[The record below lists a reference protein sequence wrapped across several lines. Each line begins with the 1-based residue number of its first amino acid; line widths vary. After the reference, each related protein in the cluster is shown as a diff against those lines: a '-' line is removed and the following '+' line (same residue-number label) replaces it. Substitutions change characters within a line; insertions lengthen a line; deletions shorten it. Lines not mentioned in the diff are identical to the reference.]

1 MLVVYR
7 FAVTEDETETFA
19 RDAEAALA
27 ALASCQGYLRGGLG
41 RALDSFS
48 DGEDATWMLWTEWSD
63 VGSYRRSLSNFQVKM
78 STPLLS
84 RALPEAS
91 GFEVLA
97 ECEPG
102 GEPRR
107 TDSDRT
113 ADPSGAVEDRAR
125 REAAR

>member
-7 FAVTEDETETFA
+7 FAVTEGETDAFA
-19 RDAEAALA
+19 RDAEDALA
-27 ALASCQGYLRGGLG
+27 ALASCAGYERGGLA
-41 RALDSFS
+41 RALDSFT
-48 DGEDATWMLWTEWSD
+48 DGEDATWMLWTEWND
-63 VGSYRRSLSNFQVKM
+63 VGSYRRALSNFQVKM

-97 ECEPG
+97 ECAPG
-102 GEPRR
+102 GEPQRSG
-107 TDSDRT
+107 SDRT
-113 ADPSGAVEDRAR
+113 VDPDQAR

>member
-1 MLVVYR
+1 VLVLYR
-7 FAVTEDETETFA
+7 FAVSEGETETFA
-19 RDAEAALA
+19 PDAESALA
-27 ALASCQGYLRGGLG
+27 ALASCEGYLRGGLG
-41 RALDSFS
+41 RAMDTFG
-48 DGEDATWMLWTEWSD
+48 DAEDATWILWTEWHD
-63 VGSYRRSLSNFQVKM
+63 VGSYRRALSNFQVKM

-107 TDSDRT
+107 TGSDRT
-113 ADPSGAVEDRAR
+113 PDPDEAR

>member
-1 MLVVYR
+1 MLVLYR
-7 FAVTEDETETFA
+7 FAVDEGETETFA

-27 ALASCQGYLRGGLG
+27 ALASCEGYLRGGLG
-41 RALDSFS
+41 RAVD
-48 DGEDATWMLWTEWSD
+48 EDAVWMLWTEWSG
-63 VGSYRRSLSNFQVKM
+63 VGSYRRALSNFQVKM
-78 STPLLS
+78 ATPLLS

-107 TDSDRT
+107 AGSDRA
-113 ADPSGAVEDRAR
+113 ADPDEAR

>member
-7 FAVTEDETETFA
+7 FAVTEGEAESFS
-19 RDAEAALA
+19 RDAEDALA
-27 ALASCQGYLRGGLG
+27 ALASCEGYLRGGLG
-41 RALDSFS
+41 RAVDDFGAEGQS
-48 DGEDATWMLWTEWSD
+48 TWTLWTEWGG
-63 VGSYRRSLSNFQVKM
+63 VGSYRRALSNFRVKM

-97 ECEPG
+97 RCAPG
-102 GEPRR
+102 GEPER

-113 ADPSGAVEDRAR
+113 ADPDRAR

>member
-1 MLVVYR
+1 VLVVYR
-7 FAVTEDETETFA
+7 FAVTEGETETFA
-19 RDAEAALA
+19 RDAEGALA
-27 ALASCQGYLRGGLG
+27 ALASCEGYERGGLG
-41 RALDSFS
+41 RALDSFT
-48 DGEDATWMLWTEWSD
+48 DGEDSTWMLWTEWND
-63 VGSYRRSLSNFQVKM
+63 VGSYRRALSNYQVKM

-102 GEPRR
+102 GEPQR
-107 TDSDRT
+107 TGSDRT
-113 ADPSGAVEDRAR
+113 DDPDEAR

>member
-7 FAVTEDETETFA
+7 FAVTEGETEAFA
-19 RDAEAALA
+19 RDAEGALA
-27 ALASCQGYLRGGLG
+27 ALASCGGYERGGLG
-41 RALDSFS
+41 RALDSFT
-48 DGEDATWMLWTEWSD
+48 DGEDTTWMLWTEWSD
-63 VGSYRRSLSNFQVKM
+63 VGSYRRALSNYQVKM

-102 GEPRR
+102 GRPKR
-107 TDSDRT
+107 TGSDR
-113 ADPSGAVEDRAR
+113 APDPAGAVEDRAR
-125 REAAR
+125 REATR

>member
-7 FAVTEDETETFA
+7 FAVSEGEADTFS
-19 RDAEAALA
+19 RDAEGALG
-27 ALASCQGYLRGGLG
+27 ALASCDGYLRGGLG
-41 RALDSFS
+41 RAVDDFS
-48 DGEDATWMLWTEWSD
+48 DGDDTAWMLWTEWNG
-63 VGSYRRSLSNFQVKM
+63 VGSYRRALSNFQVKM
-78 STPLLS
+78 ATPLLS

-102 GEPRR
+102 AEPVR

-113 ADPSGAVEDRAR
+113 ADPDEAR

>member
-7 FAVTEDETETFA
+7 FAVTEGETDPFA
-19 RDAEAALA
+19 RDAGAALA
-27 ALASCQGYLRGGLG
+27 ALASCEGYERGGLG
-41 RALDSFS
+41 RALDSFT
-48 DGEDATWMLWTEWSD
+48 DGEDTAWLLWTEWHD
-63 VGSYRRSLSNFQVKM
+63 VGSYRRALSNYQVKM

-107 TDSDRT
+107 TDSDRA
-113 ADPSGAVEDRAR
+113 ADPDEAR
-125 REAAR
+125 ESTR

>member
-7 FAVTEDETETFA
+7 FAVTEGETEAFA
-19 RDAEAALA
+19 RDAEGALA
-27 ALASCQGYLRGGLG
+27 ALASCGGYERGGLG
-41 RALDSFS
+41 RALDSFT

-63 VGSYRRSLSNFQVKM
+63 VGSYRRALSAFQVKM
-78 STPLLS
+78 ATPLLS

-107 TDSDRT
+107 TGSDRE
-113 ADPSGAVEDRAR
+113 ADPDQAR

>member
-7 FAVTEDETETFA
+7 FAVTEDETESFA
-19 RDAEAALA
+19 RDAEGALA

-41 RALDSFS
+41 RALDSFG

-63 VGSYRRSLSNFQVKM
+63 VGSYRRALSNFQVKM

-97 ECEPG
+97 ECAPG
-102 GEPRR
+102 GEPQR

-113 ADPSGAVEDRAR
+113 ADPAGAVEDRAR
-125 REAAR
+125 RETAR

>member
-1 MLVVYR
+1 VGTVLVLYR
-7 FAVTEDETETFA
+7 FAVTEGETESFA
-19 RDAEAALA
+19 RDAEGALA
-27 ALASCQGYLRGGLG
+27 ALASCEGYLRGGLG
-41 RALDSFS
+41 RAVDE
-48 DGEDATWMLWTEWSD
+48 DGAWMLWTEWNG
-63 VGSYRRSLSNFQVKM
+63 VGSYRRALSNFQVKM
-78 STPLLS
+78 ATPLLS

-107 TDSDRT
+107 ADSDRDS
-113 ADPSGAVEDRAR
+113 DPDEAR

>member
-7 FAVTEDETETFA
+7 FAVTEGETESFS
-19 RDAEAALA
+19 RDAEDALA
-27 ALASCQGYLRGGLG
+27 ALASCGGYVRGGLG
-41 RALDSFS
+41 RALDDF
-48 DGEDATWMLWTEWSD
+48 DADDAVWMLWSEWDD

-78 STPLLS
+78 ATPLLS

-97 ECEPG
+97 ECAPG
-102 GEPRR
+102 GRPRR
-107 TDSDRT
+107 TDSDRE
-113 ADPSGAVEDRAR
+113 ADPESAR

>member
-7 FAVTEDETETFA
+7 FAVTEGETERFA
-19 RDAEAALA
+19 RDAEDALA
-27 ALASCQGYLRGGLG
+27 ALASCGGYVRGSLG
-41 RALDSFS
+41 RALDDFDA
-48 DGEDATWMLWTEWSD
+48 DGAVWMLATEWDD
-63 VGSYRRSLSNFQVKM
+63 VGSYRRALSNFQVKM
-78 STPLLS
+78 ATPLLS

-102 GEPRR
+102 GTPRR
-107 TDSDRT
+107 TGSDRE
-113 ADPSGAVEDRAR
+113 ADPDSAR

>member
-7 FAVTEDETETFA
+7 FAVTEGETDTFS
-19 RDAEAALA
+19 RDAEDALA

-41 RALDSFS
+41 RAIDDFDA
-48 DGEDATWMLWTEWSD
+48 DGGVWMLWTEWSD

-78 STPLLS
+78 CTPLLS

-102 GEPRR
+102 ERPER
-107 TDSDRT
+107 TESDRT
-113 ADPSGAVEDRAR
+113 DDPDEAR

>member
-7 FAVTEDETETFA
+7 FAVTEGETDAFA

-27 ALASCQGYLRGGLG
+27 ALASCDGYERGGLG
-41 RALDSFS
+41 RALDSFT
-48 DGEDATWMLWTEWSD
+48 DGEDTAWLLWTEWRD
-63 VGSYRRSLSNFQVKM
+63 VGSYRRALSNYQVKM

-97 ECEPG
+97 ECAPG

-107 TDSDRT
+107 AGSDRT
-113 ADPSGAVEDRAR
+113 DDPAEAR
-125 REAAR
+125 ESAR

>member
-7 FAVTEDETETFA
+7 FAVTEGETESFS
-19 RDAEAALA
+19 RDAEDALA
-27 ALASCQGYLRGGLG
+27 ALASCEGYLRGGLG
-41 RALDSFS
+41 RALDDF
-48 DGEDATWMLWTEWSD
+48 DADDSVWMLWTEWSG
-63 VGSYRRSLSNFQVKM
+63 VGVYRRALSNFQVKM

-102 GEPRR
+102 ERPTRAG
-107 TDSDRT
+107 SDRT
-113 ADPSGAVEDRAR
+113 DDPDEAR

>member
-7 FAVTEDETETFA
+7 FAVSEGETATFS
-19 RDAEAALA
+19 RDAETALA
-27 ALASCQGYLRGGLG
+27 ALASCDGYLRGGLG
-41 RALDSFS
+41 RALDSFG
-48 DGEDATWMLWTEWSD
+48 DAEDAVWMLWTEWSD

-97 ECEPG
+97 ECAPG
-102 GEPRR
+102 GEPKR
-107 TDSDRT
+107 TGSDRT
-113 ADPSGAVEDRAR
+113 DDPDEAR
-125 REAAR
+125 REASR

>member
-1 MLVVYR
+1 VLVVYR
-7 FAVTEDETETFA
+7 FAVTEGETEAFA
-19 RDAEAALA
+19 RDAEGALA
-27 ALASCQGYLRGGLG
+27 ALASCAGYERGGLG
-41 RALDSFS
+41 RALDSFT

-63 VGSYRRSLSNFQVKM
+63 VGSYRRALSNFQVKM

-107 TDSDRT
+107 TNSDRT
-113 ADPSGAVEDRAR
+113 ADPDEAR
-125 REAAR
+125 REASR

>member
-7 FAVTEDETETFA
+7 FAVTEGETESFS
-19 RDAEAALA
+19 RDAEDALA
-27 ALASCQGYLRGGLG
+27 ALASCGGYARGGLG
-41 RALDSFS
+41 RALDDF
-48 DGEDATWMLWTEWSD
+48 DAADEVWMLWTEWDD

-78 STPLLS
+78 ATPLLS

-97 ECEPG
+97 ECAPG
-102 GEPRR
+102 GTPYR
-107 TDSDRT
+107 TDSDRE
-113 ADPSGAVEDRAR
+113 ADPEAAR

>member
-7 FAVTEDETETFA
+7 FAVTEGETESFS
-19 RDAEAALA
+19 RDAEDALA
-27 ALASCQGYLRGGLG
+27 ALASCEGYLRGGLG
-41 RALDSFS
+41 RAVDDFDADDSV
-48 DGEDATWMLWTEWSD
+48 WMLWTEWSG
-63 VGSYRRSLSNFQVKM
+63 VGVYRRALSNFQVKM

-97 ECEPG
+97 ECGPG
-102 GEPRR
+102 ERPTRAE
-107 TDSDRT
+107 SDRT
-113 ADPSGAVEDRAR
+113 ADPDEAR

>member
-1 MLVVYR
+1 VLVVYR
-7 FAVTEDETETFA
+7 FAVTEGETEAFA
-19 RDAEAALA
+19 RDAEGALA
-27 ALASCQGYLRGGLG
+27 ALASCAGYERGGLG
-41 RALDSFS
+41 RALDSFT
-48 DGEDATWMLWTEWSD
+48 DGEDTAWMLWTEWSD
-63 VGSYRRSLSNFQVKM
+63 VGSYRRALSNFQVKM
-78 STPLLS
+78 ATPLLS

-107 TDSDRT
+107 TGSDREP
-113 ADPSGAVEDRAR
+113 DPDEAR